1 VVDWLGAVAYSGP
14 GDCRCRLPA
23 VTAFLRR
30 APCRFFAPAY
40 YLDDRPCCWKSCDAA
55 VVVVAVLAAADG
67 SGAAVGHYDGGE
79 EQQRGPGWDRTGT
92 GNSYEPEKGRR
103 FKMMKTEKT
112 TCTRTTL
119 VN

>member
-1 VVDWLGAVAYSGP
+1 VAYSGP
-14 GDCRCRLPA
+14 GDCRCHSPA

-30 APCRFFAPAY
+30 APCRFFAPV
-40 YLDDRPCCWKSCDAA
+40 YLYVRRCCWKSCDAA

-67 SGAAVGHYDGGE
+67 RGAAVGHGGGE

-103 FKMMKTEKT
+103 F
-112 TCTRTTL
+112 
-119 VN
+119 